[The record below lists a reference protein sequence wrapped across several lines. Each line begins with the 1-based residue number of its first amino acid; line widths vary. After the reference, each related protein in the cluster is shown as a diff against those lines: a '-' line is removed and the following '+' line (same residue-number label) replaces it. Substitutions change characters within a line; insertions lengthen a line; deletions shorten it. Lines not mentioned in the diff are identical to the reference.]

1 MYMYVYVY
9 KQVPSSGTGG
19 VDGGEVGGGEGGEGG
34 GEGGGGG
41 LDAKDEGKGSPTE
54 WEGGIQIVGRR
65 KRRRRSGE
73 RERARQ
79 IVY

>member
-1 MYMYVYVY
+1 MYMHVYVY

-54 WEGGIQIVGRR
+54 
-65 KRRRRSGE
+65 
-73 RERARQ
+73 
-79 IVY
+79 